1 MRPETEL
8 IFKSKGNFSALSN
21 NFFLFCRPPVPPFAV
36 VMKPMELDVEV
47 HSDCRSNAGNAQTGS
62 NNYAAAGNGTNPI
75 DNTPTNAEMSLLK
88 KACDD
93 QRGDDEDDLESL
105 YPSVP
110 LRTSSILPRPA
121 MVCKVKSILDL
132 RFIFEF

>member
-1 MRPETEL
+1 
-8 IFKSKGNFSALSN
+8 
-21 NFFLFCRPPVPPFAV
+21 
-36 VMKPMELDVEV
+36 MELDVEV
-47 HSDCRSNAGNAQTGS
+47 HSSAGSSQTGS
-62 NNYAAAGNGTNPI
+62 SNYATAGNGTNPI

-121 MVCKVKSILDL
+121 MVCKVKSILNL
-132 RFIFEF
+132 IFRYQIFQIFCFNTIRTLISTAKVGFRKSLSFGAT

>member
-1 MRPETEL
+1 
-8 IFKSKGNFSALSN
+8 
-21 NFFLFCRPPVPPFAV
+21 
-36 VMKPMELDVEV
+36 MELDVEV
-47 HSDCRSNAGNAQTGS
+47 HSSAGSSQTGS
-62 NNYAAAGNGTNPI
+62 SNYATAGNGTNPI

-121 MVCKVKSILDL
+121 MVCKVKSVLNLNLSLNLNIYFSS
-132 RFIFEF
+132 RFFTFSVFGKISQNFVAFSDCVYFT